1 MICKYILYFSYSN
14 IHMTM
19 KNNKIALLIS
29 TLSLSIIMTSCSD
42 SLSDNTDGRL
52 RYWISTL
59 ASDDFE
65 GRAPG
70 TEGGQLTKN
79 FISQTFQDLD
89 LDSIDGNYFLDVP
102 TSEITLKDS
111 SYLTLSFRG
120 NDRKMINGKEVV
132 FWTKQ
137 ARDYRKIRDSEV
149 VFVGYGIVAPEYN
162 WNDYEGIDVTGKT
175 VVILVND
182 PGFATG
188 KLRLFN
194 GRSMTYYGR
203 WTYKFEEAARQ
214 GAAAA
219 IIVHEEE
226 PAAYPWSV
234 VENSWQGP
242 QLDLQRD
249 DLGADRV
256 TLEGWIRDKSLND
269 VLNFT
274 GFDYDG
280 LKQIALEKTFSAFP
294 LRGLTLSS
302 EIHNKVRYLQSHNIA
317 AIKKGNVRPDEY
329 ILFMAHWDHLGIMEL
344 TEPGQDIIVN
354 GAVDNA
360 TGVASVLEFAK
371 RFSEVETD
379 RSIMFLAV
387 TLEESG
393 LLGSEYFAKYPPV
406 DLSNI
411 VAGFNYDAIL
421 PTGLTNDMVVVGYGA
436 SELEDLLEQELE
448 KSGRYINPD
457 PNPEKGYFYRSDHI
471 SLAKR
476 GVPMLYA
483 DGGFDLVEG
492 GKDAGFA
499 IEEEYRLNAY
509 HGVAD
514 EYEESWNLEG
524 LNQSIDVIFNIS
536 KELANNSQW
545 PNWYEGNEFKSTRD
559 ISRSGK

>member
-1 MICKYILYFSYSN
+1 
-14 IHMTM
+14 MTM
-19 KNNKIALLIS
+19 KISKTHFLALLLGIS
-29 TLSLSIIMTSCSD
+29 ILITSCSD
-42 SLSDNTDGRL
+42 SLSDTSDGRL

-59 ASDDFE
+59 SSDEFQ

-70 TEGGQLTKN
+70 TEGGKLTKN
-79 FISQTFQDLD
+79 FISKTFKDLD
-89 LDSIDGNYFLDVP
+89 LEPVKGSYFLEVP

-120 NDRKMINGKEVV
+120 NDRKMIAGKDAV

-137 ARDYRKIRDSEV
+137 AREYRKIRDSEV

-162 WNDYEGIDVTGKT
+162 WNDYEGIDVRGKT

-194 GRSMTYYGR
+194 GKSMTYYGR

-219 IIVHEEE
+219 IVIHEEE
-226 PAAYPWSV
+226 PAGYPWSV

-249 DLGADRV
+249 DLGSDRV
-256 TLEGWIRDKSLND
+256 ILEGWIRDSTLND

-274 GFDYDG
+274 GFNYDA
-280 LKQIALEKTFSAFP
+280 LKEIALEKTFSAFS
-294 LRGLTLSS
+294 LRGLTLNS

-317 AIKKGNVRPDEY
+317 ALKKGTSQSDEY
-329 ILFMAHWDHLGIMEL
+329 ILFMAHWDHIGLMDDAQI
-344 TEPGQDIIVN
+344 GQDNIYN

-360 TGVASVLEFAK
+360 TGVAAVLELAK
-371 RFSEVETD
+371 RFSEIETK
-379 RSIMFLAV
+379 RSMLFLAV

-393 LLGSEYFAKYPPV
+393 LLGSEYFAKYPPF

-421 PTGLTNDMVVVGYGA
+421 PTGLTNDVIVVGYGA
-436 SELEDLLEQELE
+436 SELEDLLEDELT
-448 KSGRYINPD
+448 KSGRYVNPD

-471 SLAKR
+471 SFAKR
-476 GVPMLYA
+476 GVPVLYSS
-483 DGGFDLVEG
+483 GGFDLVDG
-492 GKDAGFA
+492 GREKGFLIA
-499 IEEEYRLNAY
+499 EQYQIEAY
-509 HGVAD
+509 HGVED
-514 EYEESWNLEG
+514 EYDESWNLDG
-524 LNQSIDVIFNIS
+524 LNQSIDAIFNVS
-536 KELANNSQW
+536 NKLANTSQW
-545 PNWYEGNEFKSTRD
+545 PNWYEGNEFKAVRD
-559 ISRSGK
+559 LSRATQENP

>member
-1 MICKYILYFSYSN
+1 
-14 IHMTM
+14 M
-19 KNNKIALLIS
+19 KINKIHSSLIFLLGIS
-29 TLSLSIIMTSCSD
+29 IFITSCSD
-42 SLSDNTDGRL
+42 SLSDTTDGRL

-59 ASDDFE
+59 SSDEFE

-79 FISQTFQDLD
+79 FISKTFQNLNLD
-89 LDSIDGNYFLDVP
+89 PIDGNYFLDVP
-102 TSEITLKDS
+102 ASEITLKDS

-120 NDRKMINGKEVV
+120 NDRKMITGDEVV

-162 WNDYEGIDVTGKT
+162 WDDYEGIDVKGKT
-175 VVILVND
+175 VVILIND

-256 TLEGWIRDKSLND
+256 ILEGWIKDSILND

-274 GFDYDG
+274 GFDYDS

-317 AIKKGNVRPDEY
+317 AVKKGIAYPDEY
-329 ILFMAHWDHLGIMEL
+329 ILFMAHWDHLGIVNSSQ
-344 TEPGQDIIVN
+344 PGENNIMN

-360 TGVASVLEFAK
+360 TGVAAILEFAK

-393 LLGSEYFAKYPPV
+393 LLGSEYFAKYPPI
-406 DLSNI
+406 DLANI
-411 VAGFNYDAIL
+411 VAGFNYDGIL

-436 SELEDLLEQELE
+436 SELEDLLENELV

-471 SLAKR
+471 SFAKR
-476 GVPMLYA
+476 GVPVLYA
-483 DGGFDLVEG
+483 DGGFDLVAG
-492 GKDAGFA
+492 GKEAGFL
-499 IEEEYRLNAY
+499 IEEEYRVDAY

-514 EYEESWNLEG
+514 EYDESWDLDG

-536 KELANNSQW
+536 NELANSQQW
-545 PNWYEGNEFKSTRD
+545 PNWYDGNEFKSIRD
-559 ISRSGK
+559 ASREGK

>member
-1 MICKYILYFSYSN
+1 
-14 IHMTM
+14 M
-19 KNNKIALLIS
+19 KINKIHSLLFLLGIS
-29 TLSLSIIMTSCSD
+29 IFISNCSD
-42 SLSDNTDGRL
+42 SLSDTTDGRL

-59 ASDDFE
+59 SSDEFE

-79 FISQTFQDLD
+79 FISQTFQDFD
-89 LDSIDGNYFLDVP
+89 LDPVDGSYFLDVP
-102 TSEITLKDS
+102 ASEITLKDS

-120 NDRKMINGKEVV
+120 NDRKMITGDEVV

-162 WNDYEGIDVTGKT
+162 WNDYEGVDVKGKT
-175 VVILVND
+175 VVILIND

-256 TLEGWIRDKSLND
+256 ILEGWIKDNILND

-274 GFDYDG
+274 GFDYDS

-317 AIKKGNVRPDEY
+317 AVKKGIVYPDEY
-329 ILFMAHWDHLGIMEL
+329 ILFMAHWDHLGMIDSTQPGENNIM
-344 TEPGQDIIVN
+344 N

-360 TGVASVLEFAK
+360 TGVAAILEFAK

-393 LLGSEYFAKYPPV
+393 LLGSEYFAKYPPI
-406 DLSNI
+406 DLANI
-411 VAGFNYDAIL
+411 VAGFNYDGIL
-421 PTGLTNDMVVVGYGA
+421 PTGLTNDIVVVGYGA
-436 SELEDLLEQELE
+436 SELEDLLENELA

-471 SLAKR
+471 SFAKR
-476 GVPMLYA
+476 GVPVLYA
-483 DGGFDLVEG
+483 DGGFDLVAG
-492 GKDAGFA
+492 GKEAGFL
-499 IEEEYRLNAY
+499 IEEQYRVDAY

-514 EYEESWNLEG
+514 EYDDSWDLDG

-536 KELANNSQW
+536 NELANSQQW
-545 PNWYEGNEFKSTRD
+545 PNWYDGNEFKSIRD
-559 ISRSGK
+559 ASREGK

>member
-1 MICKYILYFSYSN
+1 
-14 IHMTM
+14 M
-19 KNNKIALLIS
+19 KINKIHSSLLFLLGIS
-29 TLSLSIIMTSCSD
+29 IFITSCSD
-42 SLSDNTDGRL
+42 SLSDTTDGRL

-59 ASDDFE
+59 SSDEFE

-79 FISQTFQDLD
+79 FISKTFQNLNLD
-89 LDSIDGNYFLDVP
+89 PIDGNYFLDVP
-102 TSEITLKDS
+102 ASEITLKDS

-120 NDRKMINGKEVV
+120 NDRKMITGDEVV

-162 WNDYEGIDVTGKT
+162 WDDYEGIDVKGKT
-175 VVILVND
+175 VVILIND

-256 TLEGWIRDKSLND
+256 ILEGWIKDSILND

-274 GFDYDG
+274 GFDYDS

-317 AIKKGNVRPDEY
+317 AVKKGIAYPDEY
-329 ILFMAHWDHLGIMEL
+329 ILFMAHWDHLGIVNSSQ
-344 TEPGQDIIVN
+344 PGENNIMN

-360 TGVASVLEFAK
+360 TGVAAILEFAK

-393 LLGSEYFAKYPPV
+393 LLGSEYFAKYPPI
-406 DLSNI
+406 DLANI
-411 VAGFNYDAIL
+411 VAGFNYDGIL

-436 SELEDLLEQELE
+436 SELEDLLENELV

-471 SLAKR
+471 SFAKR
-476 GVPMLYA
+476 GVPVLYA
-483 DGGFDLVEG
+483 DGGFDLVAG
-492 GKDAGFA
+492 GKEAGFL
-499 IEEEYRLNAY
+499 IEEEYRVDAY

-514 EYEESWNLEG
+514 EYDESWDLDG

-536 KELANNSQW
+536 NELANSQQW
-545 PNWYEGNEFKSTRD
+545 PNWYDGNEFKSIRD
-559 ISRSGK
+559 ASREGK

>member
-1 MICKYILYFSYSN
+1 
-14 IHMTM
+14 MTM
-19 KNNKIALLIS
+19 KISKTHFLAHLLGIS
-29 TLSLSIIMTSCSD
+29 ILITSCSD
-42 SLSDNTDGRL
+42 SLSDTTDGRL
-52 RYWISTL
+52 RHWISTL
-59 ASDDFE
+59 SSDEFQ

-70 TEGGQLTKN
+70 TEGGKLTKN
-79 FISQTFQDLD
+79 FISKTFKDLD
-89 LDSIDGNYFLDVP
+89 LEPVKGSYFLEVP

-120 NDRKMINGKEVV
+120 NDRKMIAGKDAV

-137 ARDYRKIRDSEV
+137 AREYRKIRDSEV

-162 WNDYEGIDVTGKT
+162 WNDYEGIDVRGKT

-194 GRSMTYYGR
+194 GKSMTYYGR

-219 IIVHEEE
+219 IVIHEEE
-226 PAAYPWSV
+226 PAGYPWSV

-249 DLGADRV
+249 DLGSDRV
-256 TLEGWIRDKSLND
+256 ILEGWIRDSTLND

-274 GFDYDG
+274 GFNYDA
-280 LKQIALEKTFSAFP
+280 LKEIALEKTFSAFS
-294 LRGLTLSS
+294 LRGLTLNS

-317 AIKKGNVRPDEY
+317 ALKKGTSQSDEY
-329 ILFMAHWDHLGIMEL
+329 ILFMAHWDHIGLMDDAQI
-344 TEPGQDIIVN
+344 GQDNIYN

-360 TGVASVLEFAK
+360 TGVAAVLELAK
-371 RFSEVETD
+371 RFSEIETK
-379 RSIMFLAV
+379 RSMLFLAV

-393 LLGSEYFAKYPPV
+393 LLGSEYFAKYPPF

-421 PTGLTNDMVVVGYGA
+421 PTGLTNDVIVVGYGA
-436 SELEDLLEQELE
+436 SELEDLLEDELT
-448 KSGRYINPD
+448 KSGRYVNPD

-471 SLAKR
+471 SFAKR
-476 GVPMLYA
+476 GVPVLYSS
-483 DGGFDLVEG
+483 GGFDLVDG
-492 GKDAGFA
+492 GREKGFLIA
-499 IEEEYRLNAY
+499 EQYQIEAY
-509 HGVAD
+509 HGVED
-514 EYEESWNLEG
+514 EYDESWNLDG
-524 LNQSIDVIFNIS
+524 LNQSIDAIFNIS
-536 KELANNSQW
+536 NKLANTSQW
-545 PNWYEGNEFKSTRD
+545 PNWYEGNEFKAVRD
-559 ISRSGK
+559 LSRATQENP

>member
-1 MICKYILYFSYSN
+1 
-14 IHMTM
+14 M

-256 TLEGWIRDKSLND
+256 TLEGWIRDESLND

>member
-1 MICKYILYFSYSN
+1 
-14 IHMTM
+14 M
-19 KNNKIALLIS
+19 KINKIHSSLLFLLGIS
-29 TLSLSIIMTSCSD
+29 IFITSCSD
-42 SLSDNTDGRL
+42 SLSDTTDGRL

-59 ASDDFE
+59 SSDEFE

-79 FISQTFQDLD
+79 FISKTFQNLNLD
-89 LDSIDGNYFLDVP
+89 PVDGSYFLDVP
-102 TSEITLKDS
+102 ASEITLKDS

-120 NDRKMINGKEVV
+120 NDRKMITGDEVV

-162 WNDYEGIDVTGKT
+162 WDDYEGIDVKGKT
-175 VVILVND
+175 VVILIND

-249 DLGADRV
+249 DFGADRV
-256 TLEGWIRDKSLND
+256 ILEGWIKDSILND

-274 GFDYDG
+274 GFDYDS

-317 AIKKGNVRPDEY
+317 AVKKGIAYPDEY
-329 ILFMAHWDHLGIMEL
+329 ILFMAHWDHLGIVNSSQ
-344 TEPGQDIIVN
+344 PGENNIMN

-360 TGVASVLEFAK
+360 TGVAAILEFAK

-393 LLGSEYFAKYPPV
+393 LLGSEYFAKYPPI
-406 DLSNI
+406 DLANI
-411 VAGFNYDAIL
+411 VAGFNYDGIL

-436 SELEDLLEQELE
+436 SELEDLLENELV

-471 SLAKR
+471 SFAKR
-476 GVPMLYA
+476 GVPVLYA
-483 DGGFDLVEG
+483 DGGFDLVAG
-492 GKDAGFA
+492 GKEAGFL
-499 IEEEYRLNAY
+499 IEEEYRVDAY

-514 EYEESWNLEG
+514 EYDESWDLDG

-536 KELANNSQW
+536 NELANSQQW
-545 PNWYEGNEFKSTRD
+545 PNWYDGNEFKSIRD
-559 ISRSGK
+559 ASRVGK